1 MKEEE
6 EKEITLQDQG
16 SEPVEL
22 EPLQVTVWF
31 NENSYL
37 SSVEVLNHVDHVV
50 PPPNQLNLTNQPHF
64 KAAVIK

>member
-16 SEPVEL
+16 SELVEL
-22 EPLQVTVWF
+22 EPLQVTIWF

-37 SSVEVLNHVDHVV
+37 SSVE
-50 PPPNQLNLTNQPHF
+50 PCQPYGSTT
-64 KAAVIK
+64 KPIKPYKSATF